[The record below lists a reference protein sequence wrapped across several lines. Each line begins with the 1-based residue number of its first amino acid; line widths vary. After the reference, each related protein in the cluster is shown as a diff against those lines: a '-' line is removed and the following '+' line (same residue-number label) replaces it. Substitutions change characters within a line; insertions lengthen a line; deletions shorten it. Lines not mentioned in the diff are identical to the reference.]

1 MAVLDRNLWYL
12 FILNMAVGFSSQII
26 QPLFPLYLESLN
38 ASEVQIGLVI
48 GLSSIIATLFMLPS
62 GLLVTRLEKKRMLLI
77 SVLLSLAPPFFI
89 ASMKNWILVT
99 PLFIMFNVAFAF
111 FIPARMSLIEEKT
124 TASNRATLFG
134 IMNLA
139 WPIAGIIAPSLSGY
153 IAENW
158 GWGISFYLASG
169 VLTLSL
175 LPVILLDDKPP
186 SIPDTITQEKETDE
200 LYSITRPSLTD
211 YLPFFVLIFSLHF
224 AMTMGQGNTNIALP
238 LYLKNQI
245 SLAPSTIGLFFT
257 ASSALTLLTQIPSG
271 WLADRY
277 GRKRLV
283 VLSLIP
289 VPLLFFGWT
298 LTTNWMILIVL
309 YAVSFGL
316 WSMTWPATIAVL
328 SENIPKDLF
337 STGIGIRMT
346 GARLGFTI
354 GPLMGGY
361 LYSSFSYT
369 SPFIA
374 SGLCYAVAIM
384 LALLLKEKRN

>member
-48 GLSSIIATLFMLPS
+48 GLSSITATLFMLPS
-62 GLLVTRLEKKRMLLI
+62 GLLVTKLGKKRMLLI

-89 ASMKNWILVT
+89 ASMKNWVFVT

-124 TASNRATLFG
+124 TAGNRATLFG

-158 GWGISFYLASG
+158 GWGLSFYLASG

-175 LPVILLDDKPP
+175 LPAIFLEDKSV
-186 SIPDTITQEKETDE
+186 SITETPTQEKEKDE
-200 LYSITRPSLTD
+200 FFTITRPSLKD

-245 SLAPSTIGLFFT
+245 SLPPSTIGLFFT
-257 ASSALTLLTQIPSG
+257 ASNALTLLTQIPSG

-289 VPLLFFGWT
+289 VPLLFFSWT
-298 LTTNWMILIVL
+298 LTTNWLILIVL

-316 WSMTWPATIAVL
+316 WSMTWPATIAIL
-328 SENIPKDLF
+328 SDNIPKDLF

-361 LYSSFSYT
+361 LYSSLSYT

-374 SGLCYAVAIM
+374 SALCYAIAIM
-384 LALLLKEKRN
+384 IAFLLKEKN